1 MKKIVRTSVS
11 ILLAAGMIYSLS
23 SCTLFSSIRKR
34 VEEANN
40 TTLAA
45 TPEENEVVSRFN
57 SLLKNSA
64 ERAEKINEKT
74 AKILCSYIGNH
85 MAPCRKDIS
94 PLEKSVLL

>member
-1 MKKIVRTSVS
+1 MKKTLKSVVAVLLTAA
-11 ILLAAGMIYSLS
+11 ILYAFC
-23 SCTLFSSIRKR
+23 SCSLFSSIRKR

-45 TPEENEVVSRFN
+45 TPEEKEVVDHFN
-57 SLLKNSA
+57 GLLSNSVD
-64 ERAEKINEKT
+64 RAEKINEKT

-94 PLEKSVLL
+94 PLEKSVLP